1 MADRLDS
8 LPVVRDPDE
17 VRALT
22 VLLSAALLPAAFLAA
37 PAQASGGTL
46 TASMN
51 LQTGLATVVASPGF
65 GAFAE
70 DEELHI
76 ASETPGGYTI
86 TLVGTPTHTL
96 TAGANCIARTSTSV
110 VCSSVVSVPKL
121 AVSVDLTAATGATTT
136 AIVNGAFTPALT
148 FTGGSGADY
157 VQGGSAAD
165 EILGGPGDDD
175 LFGGPG
181 DDKISGDAGGDNIDG
196 EEGNDSVGGGADN
209 DLVVGGE
216 GFDRM
221 TGGPGVDELDSEDG
235 LQDTYVNCDNAPGL
249 GKIDFDKGLDIPYD
263 CPVVLPPTTPL
274 NLTAAGGKD
283 SITVSWAPPEFD
295 GNAQELTY
303 EIAYRVVGGNAPKQ
317 IVVPGTETSHTI
329 NDLAKTGLYNI
340 SMRSVNEKGAS
351 ASTAT
356 VPVVVGGAP
365 SPPQSVSSVYTS
377 RGDATLS
384 WVEPLQEKTPKYEVA
399 LRVKDKRNRN
409 WLAWASLP
417 GLQDDTSMRVG
428 DDLRIV
434 NGRIYQFRVR
444 TVTGSSQ
451 TSAWVTSAVR
461 FVGNLTPPTNGKLEK
476 VTLPLGKSAV
486 RATFDLEG
494 LAWTYNVQVADVLA
508 MYQPDAYYA
517 VSTTFAKPTGTTYTW
532 SFPDDGRRGLSCA
545 VGVRYIRGDGLATFT
560 WSAVTCPAR

>member
-1 MADRLDS
+1 MRS
-8 LPVVRDPDE
+8 
-17 VRALT
+17 LT
-22 VLLSAALLPAAFLAA
+22 VLLSASLLPAAFVAA
-37 PAQASGGTL
+37 PAQAAGGTL
-46 TASMN
+46 TASMD
-51 LQTGLATVVASPGF
+51 LQTGLATVVASSGF

-76 ASETPGGYTI
+76 TSETPGGYTI

-96 TAGANCIARTSTSV
+96 TAGANCIATTSTMV
-110 VCSSVVSVPKL
+110 VCSSVVVVPKL
-121 AVSVDLTAATGATTT
+121 AVSVDLSAATGATTT
-136 AIVNGAFTPALT
+136 AVVDGAFTPALT

-196 EEGNDSVGGGADN
+196 EEGNDSVGGGTDN
-209 DLVVGGE
+209 DLVVGGD
-216 GFDRM
+216 GFDSM

-263 CPVVLPPTTPL
+263 CPVVLPPTAPL
-274 NLTAAGGKD
+274 NVTAAGGKD
-283 SITVSWAPPEFD
+283 SITVSWAPPAFD
-295 GNAQELTY
+295 GNSQEFTY
-303 EIAYRVVGGNAPKQ
+303 EIAYKVPGAGSNVPKP
-317 IVVPGTETSHTI
+317 IVVPGTETSYT
-329 NDLAKTGLYNI
+329 LAFLDKSGLYYI

-351 ASTAT
+351 ASTPA

-365 SPPQSVSSVYTS
+365 SPPQSISSVYIS

-384 WVEPLQEKTPKYEVA
+384 WVEPIQEKTPRYEVA

-417 GLQDDTSMRVG
+417 GLQEFTSMEVG

-434 NGRIYQFRVR
+434 NGRLYQFRVR
-444 TVTGSSQ
+444 TVTGDGQ
-451 TSAWVTSAVR
+451 TSAWITSAIR
-461 FVGNLTPPTNGKLEK
+461 YVGNLTSPANGKLEK
-476 VTLPLGKSAV
+476 VTLSSGKPAV
-486 RATFDLEG
+486 KATFDLEG
-494 LAWTYNVQVADVLA
+494 LAWTYNVQVTDVLA
-508 MYQPDAYYA
+508 AYVQDAYYA
-517 VSTTFAKPTGTTYTW
+517 VSTTYAKPNGTTYTW
-532 SFPDDGRRGLSCA
+532 SFPDGDSRSKTCS
-545 VGVRYIRGDGLATFT
+545 VGVRYSQGDGLAAAFK
-560 WSAVTCPAR
+560 WSQVTCPAS

>member
-1 MADRLDS
+1 MRS
-8 LPVVRDPDE
+8 
-17 VRALT
+17 LT
-22 VLLSAALLPAAFLAA
+22 VLLSASLLPAAFVAA
-37 PAQASGGTL
+37 PAQAAGGTL
-46 TASMN
+46 TASMD
-51 LQTGLATVVASPGF
+51 LQTGLATVVASSGF

-76 ASETPGGYTI
+76 TSETPGGYTI

-96 TAGANCIARTSTSV
+96 TAGANCIARTSTAV
-110 VCSSVVSVPKL
+110 VCSSVMVVPKL
-121 AVSVDLTAATGATTT
+121 AVSVDLSAATGATTT
-136 AIVNGAFTPALT
+136 AVVDGAFTPALT

-196 EEGNDSVGGGADN
+196 EEGNDSVGGGTDN
-209 DLVVGGE
+209 DLVVGGD
-216 GFDRM
+216 GFDSM

-263 CPVVLPPTTPL
+263 CPVVLAPTAPL
-274 NLTAAGGKD
+274 NVTAAGGKD

-295 GNAQELTY
+295 GNSQELTY
-303 EIAYRVVGGNAPKQ
+303 EIAYKVPGAGANVPKP
-317 IVVPGTETSHTI
+317 IVVPGTETSYTF
-329 NDLAKTGLYNI
+329 NDLAKSGLYYI

-351 ASTAT
+351 ASTPA

-365 SPPQSVSSVYTS
+365 SPPQSISSVYIS

-384 WVEPLQEKTPKYEVA
+384 WVEPMQEKTPRYEVA

-417 GLQDDTSMRVG
+417 GLQEFTSMEVG

-434 NGRIYQFRVR
+434 NGRLYQFRVR
-444 TVTGSSQ
+444 TVTGDGQ
-451 TSAWVTSAVR
+451 TSAWITSAIR
-461 FVGNLTPPTNGKLEK
+461 YVGNLTSPANGKLEK
-476 VTLPLGKSAV
+476 VTLSSGKPAV
-486 RATFDLEG
+486 KATFDLEG
-494 LAWTYNVQVADVLA
+494 LAWTYNVQVTDVLA
-508 MYQPDAYYA
+508 AYVQDAYYA
-517 VSTTFAKPTGTTYTW
+517 VSTTYAKPNGTTYTW
-532 SFPDDGRRGLSCA
+532 SFPDGDSRSKTCS
-545 VGVRYIRGDGLATFT
+545 VGVRYIQGNGLATFK
-560 WSAVTCPAR
+560 WSAVTCPAS